1 MKPTHEGENYKLYM
15 GDAIQTMKEEIAAGS
30 VDAII
35 CDPPY

>member
-1 MKPTHEGENYKLYM
+1 MNEIKTEKYHLIH
-15 GDAIQTMKEEIAAGS
+15 GDCLQAMEELGAGS